1 MAFETRFSE
10 QEQVLLS
17 SLPTLVGTVMTFA
30 EGSGMSTIMEMF
42 ASSKSML
49 EGSKQF
55 TGNEIIS
62 GILPNMQNTS
72 EAMAEA
78 KELRTKIQSHLKAHE
93 VDSKD
98 ELLQQVLNDCKKAS
112 ELLASKATPKEAEE
126 YKKWTM
132 DIAET
137 VAKAAKEGGFLGFGG
152 TQVSSGELKLF
163 TDIATALNVQRSLN

>member
-30 EGSGMSTIMEMF
+30 EGSGMSTIMEMM
-42 ASSKSML
+42 ASSRSML

-55 TGNEIIS
+55 AGNEIIS
-62 GILPNMQNTS
+62 GILPNMTSAS

-78 KELRTKIQSHLKAHE
+78 KELRTKVQSHLKAHE

-98 ELLQQVLNDCKKAS
+98 ELLQQVLSDCKKAN
-112 ELLASKATPKEAEE
+112 ELLQSKSTPQEAEE
-126 YKKWTM
+126 FKKWTL
-132 DIAET
+132 DIAES
-137 VAKAAKEGGFLGFGG
+137 VAKAAKEGGFLIFGG
-152 TQVSSGELKLF
+152 TQISDGEKKLF
-163 TDIATALNVQRSLN
+163 TDIAEALNVERSLN